1 MDKLNLKY
9 KIIERYD
16 NYSITVR
23 YWVDPVSEEDV
34 RFSEQNLADGSPA
47 RCKTDVSI
55 TIPADI
61 ETSEDLEKIIIN
73 AAPINVLKHELLKKN
88 PDTQKQIS
96 FFIESFMDKIHE
108 KEIDL
113 TSLLPPNDEGPPEL
127 TDEEI
132 ENILKQITD
141 NSNNEK

>member
-1 MDKLNLKY
+1 MTLPNEE
-9 KIIERYD
+9 IIEL
-16 NYSITVR
+16 
-23 YWVDPVSEEDV
+23 
-34 RFSEQNLADGSPA
+34 LASLDQESKA
-47 RCKTDVSI
+47 
-55 TIPADI
+55 
-61 ETSEDLEKIIIN
+61 
-73 AAPINVLKHELLKKN
+73 LKHELLKKN

-113 TSLLPPNDEGPPEL
+113 TSLLPPNDEEPPEL

>member
-1 MDKLNLKY
+1 MLF
-9 KIIERYD
+9 R
-16 NYSITVR
+16 S
-23 YWVDPVSEEDV
+23 
-34 RFSEQNLADGSPA
+34 
-47 RCKTDVSI
+47 
-55 TIPADI
+55 
-61 ETSEDLEKIIIN
+61 SEDLEKIIIN

-96 FFIESFMDKIHE
+96 FFIESFMDKTHE

-113 TSLLPPNDEGPPEL
+113 TPPPPPPNDEEPTEL

-132 ENILKQITD
+132 EDILKQITD